1 MPTPNDNS
9 QEKSANTSFKR
20 QKPNYKR
27 FDLTITIPDSPDV
40 KKTVRIDP
48 AGNFLESY
56 FKEQCFPIGLGFE
69 KKSYSGYARSTVW
82 NVVFSV
88 ESIFML
94 FLLDSDIDIE
104 GYAKAAVI
112 PGLVCLAS
120 LPVSAIITPLLRRS
134 DSRLTIL
141 IRLFGYLFSLFIIGL
156 CFYCSFFFEV
166 EDNLLIATWSVLL
179 GLELIIAEPLRTIIK
194 SAVYLWFIEQG
205 VCSKFCYEL

>member
-1 MPTPNDNS
+1 MLGGYIFILILFEYLISFVIVHSLRDPPSDTVRKQLREQARERKAQEKERKAQEKEERKAQTKMPIPNDNS
-9 QEKSANTSFKR
+9 QEQPPNTSFKK

-120 LPVSAIITPLLRRS
+120 LPVSGIITPLLRRS
-134 DSRLTIL
+134 VRNT
-141 IRLFGYLFSLFIIGL
+141 
-156 CFYCSFFFEV
+156 
-166 EDNLLIATWSVLL
+166 
-179 GLELIIAEPLRTIIK
+179 
-194 SAVYLWFIEQG
+194 
-205 VCSKFCYEL
+205 